1 MALIDLGEVRDDPEP
16 AVRPRPGVPRP
27 WRVAL
32 VLGLVLATL
41 AGAAPAPGRVS
52 VTVPGR
58 AGAEAFLAGDQLVVV
73 GPRSGGVPGGRELT
87 VYDLPDDGRAAPS
100 TLRAR
105 WRRTVPDAPRIWPMA
120 AAAGV
125 LLVTSNDGGRES
137 ALTVALE
144 TATGRE
150 RWRQPGS
157 PMLTE
162 GGRVLL
168 TVRSGEDGQ
177 SVRVVD
183 PATGSVFWS
192 VPGRPT
198 WTDHRFAERGID
210 RLVWI
215 LPSGRIE
222 VRDADTGRLLAGAPV
237 DLGAPDVGVGGQ
249 VTGDLLLAVRID
261 PPTLTAY
268 GLDRLDRRWTVDLPS
283 VAYVTSCGTA
293 LLCSWEQAGGVR
305 ALDRA
310 TGRTVWHDPRWL
322 AGFPVGDR
330 LVATTSVSPVREEVV
345 LLDLATGRE
354 LANLGSWNGLQTPVE
369 GGPPI
374 VSREIR
380 DRGLLVAELDVVRGR
395 PRILDVLP
403 GSHGGCR
410 FYPELLLCQQLDGSF
425 RLWWLPH

>member
-16 AVRPRPGVPRP
+16 AVWHRPGVPRP

-41 AGAAPAPGRVS
+41 AGAAPAPRRIS

-58 AGAEAFLAGDQLVVV
+58 AGAEAFLVGDQLVVV
-73 GPRSGGVPGGRELT
+73 GPRSGGVRGGRELT
-87 VYDLPDDGRAAPS
+87 AYDLPDDGRATPS

-105 WRRTVPDAPRIWPMA
+105 WRLTMPDTPRIWPMA

-125 LLVTSNDGGRES
+125 LLVTSNDGGREGV
-137 ALTVALE
+137 LTVALE
-144 TATGRE
+144 GATGRE

-168 TVRSGEDGQ
+168 TVSVGGEDGQ

-183 PATGSVFWS
+183 PATGAVHWS
-192 VPGRPT
+192 VSGAPDR
-198 WTDHRFAERGID
+198 TDHRFAERGID
-210 RLVWI
+210 RLVWM
-215 LPSGRIE
+215 LPSGRTE
-222 VRDADTGRLLAGAPV
+222 VRDADSGRVLATAPV
-237 DLGAPDVGVGGQ
+237 DLGSPDSGVGVQ
-249 VTGDLLLAVRID
+249 VTDDLLLAARID
-261 PPTLTAY
+261 PPTVTAY

-283 VAYVTSCGTA
+283 VAYVTSCGA
-293 LLCSWEQAGGVR
+293 LLCSWEQAGGMR
-305 ALDRA
+305 TLDRA
-310 TGRTVWHDPRWL
+310 TGRTVWHDPRWM

-330 LVATTSVSPVREEVV
+330 LVATTSVSPVREELV
-345 LLDLATGRE
+345 LLDLTTGRE

-369 GGPPI
+369 NGPP
-374 VSREIR
+374 VASREIR
-380 DRGLLVAELDVVRGR
+380 DRGLLVAEFDVVRGR

-403 GSHGGCR
+403 GSYGDCR

-425 RLWWLPH
+425 RLWWLPR

>member
-16 AVRPRPGVPRP
+16 AVGRRPGVPRP

-32 VLGLVLATL
+32 VLGLVLVTL
-41 AGAAPAPGRVS
+41 AGAAPAPRRVS

-58 AGAEAFLAGDQLVVV
+58 AGAEAYLVGDQLVVV
-73 GPRSGGVPGGRELT
+73 GPRSGGVPDDRELT
-87 VYDLPDDGRAAPS
+87 AYDLPDDGRAASS

-120 AAAGV
+120 ADAGV
-125 LLVTSNDGGRES
+125 LLVTSTVGGRES
-137 ALTVALE
+137 TLTVALE
-144 TATGRE
+144 TETGRE

-168 TVRSGEDGQ
+168 TVPGGEDGH

-183 PATGSVFWS
+183 PATGAVHWS
-192 VPGRPT
+192 VSGAPDR
-198 WTDHRFAERGID
+198 TDYRFAERGID
-210 RLVWI
+210 RLVWTR
-215 LPSGRIE
+215 PSGRIE
-222 VRDADTGRLLAGAPV
+222 VRDADSGRVLADGPV
-237 DLGAPDVGVGGQ
+237 HPGPSDVDMGGQ
-249 VTGDLLLAVRID
+249 VVDDLLLAVRMD

-283 VAYVTSCGTA
+283 VAYVTPCGA
-293 LLCSWEQAGGVR
+293 LLCSWEQAGGMR
-305 ALDRA
+305 TLDRA
-310 TGRTVWHDPRWL
+310 TGRTVWHDPRWM

-330 LVATTSVSPVREEVV
+330 LVATTSVSPVREKVV

-369 GGPPI
+369 GGPP
-374 VSREIR
+374 VASREIR
-380 DRGLLVAELDVVRGR
+380 DRGLLVAEFDVVRGR

-403 GSHGGCR
+403 GSYGDCR
-410 FYPELLLCQQLDGSF
+410 FYPELLLCQQWDGSF
-425 RLWWLPH
+425 RLWWLPR